1 MVAIPYR
8 GWWFYIDGADN
19 TSKLFFGLFQALMSV
34 RIAEATKN
42 SQAAPILTVP
52 VN

>member
-19 TSKLFFGLFQALMSV
+19 TSKLFFAVFQALMSV
-34 RIAEATKN
+34 RIAEATMD
-42 SQAAPILTVP
+42 SQAAPVLTVP